1 MIIGYAR
8 LAGVSDLGA
17 IDTTRQ
23 ALIEA
28 GAETVYLD
36 TDAMFG
42 QAGADATKRLD
53 AAMGSIEAGDVLL
66 TLTPALTAGSID
78 ELIGI
83 VARLT
88 TRGASLRVLQVAGQ
102 QALDTGTAVGAMLLS
117 ALSLLAA
124 FNKPLHMQAQ
134 ALPPVYGFNG
144 AHGIPENFAPRRSR
158 GRPPTASTQ
167 VTEITRMRE
176 AGMRATDIADRLNI
190 CRASVYRVLNMA
202 HASGANSTTGPQPEG
217 LMSTVGF

>member
-8 LAGVSDLGA
+8 LSGVSDLAA
-17 IDTTRQ
+17 IDNTRQ

-42 QAGADATKRLD
+42 QPASEATRGLE
-53 AAMGSIEAGDVLL
+53 AAIRSVEAGDVLL

-78 ELIGI
+78 DLIGI
-83 VARLT
+83 AGRLAH
-88 TRGASLRVLQVAGQ
+88 RGASLRVLQIAGN
-102 QALDTGTAVGAMLLS
+102 QALDTSTAVGAMLLS
-117 ALSLLAA
+117 ALGLLAA
-124 FNKPLHMQAQ
+124 FNTPASLQARSPQQSYGHGHVHMT
-134 ALPPVYGFNG
+134 
-144 AHGIPENFAPRRSR
+144 PESFAPRRSR

-167 VTEITRMRE
+167 VSEITRMRE
-176 AGMRATDIADRLNI
+176 AGMRATDIADRLKI

-202 HASGANSTTGPQPEG
+202 SASPSLSVSRQAHETAQVS
-217 LMSTVGF
+217 

>member
-8 LAGVSDLGA
+8 LSGVSHLSA
-17 IDTTRQ
+17 IDNTRQ

-42 QAGADATKRLD
+42 QPASEATRGLE
-53 AAMGSIEAGDVLL
+53 AALRSIEPGDVLL

-78 ELIGI
+78 DLIGI
-83 VARLT
+83 AGRLT
-88 TRGASLRVLQVAGQ
+88 NEGASLRVLQIAGN
-102 QALDTGTAVGAMLLS
+102 QALDTSTAVGAMLLS
-117 ALSLLAA
+117 ALGLLAA
-124 FNKPLHMQAQ
+124 FNTPASLQGRAAQPAYGHASVHM
-134 ALPPVYGFNG
+134 
-144 AHGIPENFAPRRSR
+144 IPENFAPRRSR

-167 VTEITRMRE
+167 VSEITRMRE
-176 AGMRATDIADRLNI
+176 AGMRATDIADRLKI

-202 HASGANSTTGPQPEG
+202 SGAPG
-217 LMSTVGF
+217 LAARTAAHEAASAS